1 MGTEK
6 TALLNALEEYE
17 RAKKKYGVTSAQ
29 AMKWMG
35 TMLALVPDEL
45 KEKIVDE
52 GIRQGVLPKPD
63 GYLADGTPLYSARL
77 IEEFCGVSQ
86 VEINYRLQV
95 LNEARQSVDKEA
107 LPFYDESVVHKVQ

>member
-6 TALLNALEEYE
+6 TAVLKALEEYE

-29 AMKWMG
+29 AMKWIG

-77 IEEFCGVSQ
+77 IEEFFGVSRD
-86 VEINYRLQV
+86 EIGRRIQV
-95 LNEARQSVDKEA
+95 LNEARQSVGKDA
-107 LPFYDESVVHKVQ
+107 LPFYDDSVAHKVQ

>member
-35 TMLALVPDEL
+35 TMLVLVPDEL
-45 KEKIVDE
+45 KEKIFDA

-63 GYLADGTPLYSARL
+63 GYLADGTPVYSSRL
-77 IEEFCGVSQ
+77 IEDFFGVSRD
-86 VEINYRLQV
+86 EIGRRIQI
-95 LNEARQSVDKEA
+95 LNEARQSVGKDA
-107 LPFYDESVVHKVQ
+107 LPFYDDSVAHKVQ

>member
-35 TMLALVPDEL
+35 TMLALAPEEL

-52 GIRQGVLPKPD
+52 GIRQGIFPKPD
-63 GYLADGTPLYSARL
+63 AYLADGTPVYSSRL
-77 IEEFCGVSQ
+77 IEEFFGVSP
-86 VEINYRLQV
+86 VEINYRLQI

-107 LPFYDESVVHKVQ
+107 LPFYDESVAHKVQ

>member
-17 RAKKKYGVTSAQ
+17 RAKKKYWVTSAQ

-45 KEKIVDE
+45 KEKIVDA

-63 GYLADGTPLYSARL
+63 GYLADGTPLYSFRL
-77 IEEFCGVSQ
+77 IEDFFGVSRD
-86 VEINYRLQV
+86 EIDRRIQIF
-95 LNEARQSVDKEA
+95 NEARQSVGKDA
-107 LPFYDESVVHKVQ
+107 LPFYDDSVAHKVQ

>member
-52 GIRQGVLPKPD
+52 GIRQGIWPKPD
-63 GYLADGTPLYSARL
+63 AYLEDGTPLYSARL
-77 IEEFCGVSQ
+77 IEEFFGVSP

-95 LNEARQSVDKEA
+95 LNEARQSVGKDA
-107 LPFYDESVVHKVQ
+107 LPFYDDSVAHKVQ

>member
-35 TMLALVPDEL
+35 TMLALAPDDV

-63 GYLADGTPLYSARL
+63 GYLADGTPVYSSRL
-77 IEEFCGVSQ
+77 IEDFFGVSRD
-86 VEINYRLQV
+86 EIGRRIQI
-95 LNEARQSVDKEA
+95 LNEARQSVGKDA
-107 LPFYDESVVHKVQ
+107 LPFYDDSVAHKVQ

>member
-45 KEKIVDE
+45 KEKIVDA

-63 GYLADGTPLYSARL
+63 GYLADGTPVYSSRL
-77 IEEFCGVSQ
+77 IEDFFGVSRD
-86 VEINYRLQV
+86 EIVRRTQI
-95 LNEARQSVDKEA
+95 LNEARQSVGKDA
-107 LPFYDESVVHKVQ
+107 LPFYDDSVAHKVQ

>member
-29 AMKWMG
+29 ALKWMG
-35 TMLALVPDEL
+35 TMLALVPEEL
-45 KEKIVDE
+45 KEKIVDA

-63 GYLADGTPLYSARL
+63 GYLADGTPVYSSRL
-77 IEEFCGVSQ
+77 IEDFFGVSRD
-86 VEINYRLQV
+86 EIGHRIQI
-95 LNEARQSVDKEA
+95 LNEARQSVGKEP
-107 LPFYDESVVHKVQ
+107 LSFPDDTLVHKVQ

>member
-29 AMKWMG
+29 AMKRMG

-45 KEKIVDE
+45 KEKIVDA

-77 IEEFCGVSQ
+77 IEEFFGVSRD
-86 VEINYRLQV
+86 EIGRRIQI
-95 LNEARQSVDKEA
+95 LNEARQSVGKDA
-107 LPFYDESVVHKVQ
+107 LPFYDDSVAHKVQ

>member
-35 TMLALVPDEL
+35 TMLALAQEEL

-52 GIRQGVLPKPD
+52 GIRQGIWPKPD
-63 GYLADGTPLYSARL
+63 AYLEDGTPLYSARL
-77 IEEFCGVSQ
+77 IEDFFGVSRD
-86 VEINYRLQV
+86 EIGRRIQI
-95 LNEARQSVDKEA
+95 LNEARQSVGKEP
-107 LPFYDESVVHKVQ
+107 LSFPDDTLVHKVQ

>member
-52 GIRQGVLPKPD
+52 GIRQGIFPKPD
-63 GYLADGTPLYSARL
+63 AYLEDGTPLYSARL
-77 IEEFCGVSQ
+77 IEEFFGVSP
-86 VEINYRLQV
+86 VEINYRLQI

-107 LPFYDESVVHKVQ
+107 LPFYDESVAHKVQ

>member
-35 TMLALVPDEL
+35 TMLALAPEEL

-52 GIRQGVLPKPD
+52 GIRQGIFPKPD
-63 GYLADGTPLYSARL
+63 AYLEDGTPLYSARL
-77 IEEFCGVSQ
+77 IEDFFGVSRD
-86 VEINYRLQV
+86 EIGRRLQV
-95 LNEARQSVDKEA
+95 LNEARQSVGKEP
-107 LPFYDESVVHKVQ
+107 LSFPDDTLVHKVQ